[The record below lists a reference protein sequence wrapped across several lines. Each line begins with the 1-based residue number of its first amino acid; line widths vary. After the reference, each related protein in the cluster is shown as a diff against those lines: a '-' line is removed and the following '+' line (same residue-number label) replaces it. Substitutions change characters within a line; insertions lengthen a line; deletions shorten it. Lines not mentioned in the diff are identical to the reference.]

1 MCYGLGMDSKVLE
14 KLYKLGAIDK
24 LANGRD
30 GVRVSL
36 MWKTTLP
43 AASRSTRRSMLRQ
56 KFENV
61 ANDIRAYGAEVDL
74 DSVSIS
80 GQTVE
85 AILPIDKYDEISDK
99 LKKEDIR
106 VDLLTSEQ
114 ILLDNVDQRAE

>member
-1 MCYGLGMDSKVLE
+1 MDSKVLG

-24 LANGRD
+24 LANGRH

-43 AASRSTRRSMLRQ
+43 ATSRSARRNILQQ
-56 KFENV
+56 KFAEV
-61 ANDIRAYGAEVDL
+61 ANDIRSDGAEVDPG
-74 DSVSIS
+74 SVSVS

-85 AILPIDKYDEISDK
+85 AIFPVDNYDYITDK
-99 LKKEDIR
+99 LKKQDIR

-114 ILLDNVDQRAE
+114 VLLDKLDQQAQ